1 MRRSKRRLSK
11 KGRWIIILLI
21 VAIPL
26 FYFSKRIYKF
36 VSSTRQENSLKR
48 EIIILKAES
57 QVIRNRINEYKRGN
71 HLEATARDVLGMI
84 KKGEKIYLVP
94 EK

>member
-1 MRRSKRRLSK
+1 MRRSRKRLSK
-11 KGRWIIILLI
+11 KSRWIIILLI

-36 VSSTRQENSLKR
+36 VSSTREENSLKR

-71 HLEATARDVLGMI
+71 HLEVTARGVLGMI